1 LVYIGDLAGS
11 VSTVAKKASK
21 DKIVAA
27 YNECFEK
34 KLFSSPEQREADRLA
49 QELEVIFIAQVPA
62 LGF

>member
-1 LVYIGDLAGS
+1 MAGS
-11 VSTVAKKASK
+11 IGTVLKKASK

-49 QELEVIFIAQVPA
+49 QELEVILISFKHTLLNLQH
-62 LGF
+62 